1 MNIILSKNEPLI
13 LKGNGQNEDNKKL
26 QKCFS
31 YRSERIDNDIDEN
44 TECCNQ
50 IKFLENNINNLR
62 LKDSTKKSET
72 INSKKNSNVWEN
84 NFDATFLI
92 EEMNKLRLKIENLEK
107 SLEKNEIALNEHPLD
122 NPLQLRLANSNT
134 KNKKQEVYKNQ
145 NKFYLKKYQS
155 LECIHQQTP
164 SFDQQR
170 NDFKFSIVTNSNHKI
185 NNKYENYENDNN
197 LDQSLD
203 FYQTEVEQPPQKT
216 LVQAELI
223 KIDSGNANINDYSP
237 ALSQNQHVETFQEK
251 YLIDKIALVV
261 LENPLNDDYLKKK
274 KSINNYN
281 LIKEDDILLRVS
293 YGRKSID
300 DFEVTYEN
308 NDFVPLFNFN
318 SNKSQFTSHNSKKE
332 SVFKSNLC
340 VYLLIFF

>member
-274 KSINNYN
+274 KVSI
-281 LIKEDDILLRVS
+281 ITIL
-293 YGRKSID
+293 
-300 DFEVTYEN
+300 
-308 NDFVPLFNFN
+308 
-318 SNKSQFTSHNSKKE
+318 
-332 SVFKSNLC
+332 
-340 VYLLIFF
+340 